1 MKMIKIIFCL
11 VFTLLVS
18 GCDNHITK
26 ELTCSKDMSKYF
38 VGEAN
43 LKEGETSPYN
53 RTVQTNFQFLYTE
66 DEKEIKKVTV
76 EYVASVTGENYDE
89 AIKRLALELKE
100 ECERRGFSNCE
111 LYKDGDVYSIQGYS
125 DYWEKVEK
133 YMSEFEQSEGS
144 SIEQNKRALIE
155 RQFSCN

>member
-1 MKMIKIIFCL
+1 MIKIIFCL

-66 DEKEIKKVTV
+66 DEKEIKRAGTRLRV
-76 EYVASVTGENYDE
+76 SVLRCMQEFVN
-89 AIKRLALELKE
+89 
-100 ECERRGFSNCE
+100 RR
-111 LYKDGDVYSIQGYS
+111 YHQQART
-125 DYWEKVEK
+125 
-133 YMSEFEQSEGS
+133 EQSQWRNDNHQGM
-144 SIEQNKRALIE
+144 
-155 RQFSCN
+155 